1 MFYYTNLRN
10 NIWYDITFSMC
21 NLFSFIIH
29 LHFVQSM
36 PFLRTQSEGKSVRNF
51 QHSFITAEFYFFSLV
66 LVYYVVNDKNIL
78 SESII
83 LLLRFYCQH
92 DKSLVSQGRG
102 HLK

>member
-10 NIWYDITFSMC
+10 NIWHDITFSMC

-36 PFLRTQSEGKSVRNF
+36 PFLRPQSEGKSVRNF
-51 QHSFITAEFYFFSLV
+51 QHSFITAEFYFSSLV

-83 LLLRFYCQH
+83 LLLRFYCQL